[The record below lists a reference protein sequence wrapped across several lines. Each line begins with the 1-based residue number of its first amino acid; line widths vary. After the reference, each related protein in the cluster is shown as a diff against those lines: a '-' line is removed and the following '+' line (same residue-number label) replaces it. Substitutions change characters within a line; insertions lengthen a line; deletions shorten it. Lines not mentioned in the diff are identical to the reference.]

1 MSPEARRPVRIV
13 ATGKYLPARAVTG
26 ADLEAKMGLEP
37 GWVERRSGVSVRY
50 FADRETA
57 SEMGANA
64 AQAAL
69 DAAGL
74 TYQDLD
80 VIVGLSGTQEQAIPC
95 GAALIQRA
103 LGQGASGTPC
113 FDINSTCLSFVT
125 GLDTVS
131 YMMAAG
137 RYQRALLVSSEI
149 ASVALDW
156 KERESATIL
165 GDGAAAVIV
174 ERTPEGDRAGI
185 VCARM
190 ETLADHATLTQTRGG
205 GTKHHPRGY
214 TGDLAGYTEEYCLFE
229 MDGKAVFK
237 LSANVLPGFVQRL
250 FDASGLT
257 MADIDLVVPH
267 QASPAALWLM
277 QRRLEIPAEKWM
289 VIAHDHGNTVAAS
302 IPLALHEAI
311 RQGRLKRGQRVLLL
325 GTSAG
330 FSMGALVLDY

>member
-1 MSPEARRPVRIV
+1 MSLRPVRIV
-13 ATGKYLPARAVTG
+13 ATGKYLPDNPVTA

-37 GWVERRSGVSVRY
+37 GWVARRSGVAVRY
-50 FADRETA
+50 FAKDETA
-57 SEMGANA
+57 SQMGAKA
-64 AQAAL
+64 AQRAL

-74 TYQDLD
+74 AYEDLD
-80 VIVGLSGTQEQAIPC
+80 CIVGVSGTQEQAIPC
-95 GAALIQRA
+95 GAALVQRA
-103 LGQGASGTPC
+103 LGKGGSGTPA
-113 FDINSTCLSFVT
+113 FDVNSTCLSFVT

-131 YMMAAG
+131 YLIAAG
-137 RYQRALLVSSEI
+137 RYNRVMFVASEI

-174 ERTPEGDRAGI
+174 ERAELGSGVGV

-190 ETLADHATLTQTRGG
+190 ETLSDHAELTQTRGG

-214 TGDLAGYTEEYCLFE
+214 AGDLAAYTEEYCLFE

-237 LSANVLPGFVQRL
+237 LSANVLPGFVERM
-250 FDASGLT
+250 FTAHGLT
-257 MADIDLVVPH
+257 MEEIDLVIPH

-277 QRRLEIPAEKWM
+277 QRRLGIPEAKWM

-302 IPLALHEAI
+302 IPLALHEAVA
-311 RQGRLKRGQRVLLL
+311 QGRLQRGQRVMLL